1 LLGTYHASDKLSY
14 SLGWRY
20 SGRQHHGLINPVT
33 QKYPDPNP
41 DTYGGR
47 SNFSVFDAKVLY
59 KFAKQWSASVGI
71 DNITNEKYY
80 TLYPYSQRTFFAG
93 IKFDN

>member
-1 LLGTYHASDKLSY
+1 LNTTTS
-14 SLGWRY
+14 
-20 SGRQHHGLINPVT
+20 Q
-33 QKYPDPNP
+33 YPDPNP
-41 DTYGGR
+41 NTYGGR
-47 SNFSVFDAKVLY
+47 STFNLFDAKVMY

-93 IKFDN
+93 MKFDN